1 VYKRQTSLLPIYLSS
16 TRKDNFRE
24 SDDTL
29 KDTTMDNKKDIIS
42 YRTDKRALS
51 EKGQNLSET
60 ATAEQTGTG
69 NPISGQQVS
78 FSVFLNK
85 KTEKLTTALYMVT
98 SFLSDNEPL
107 KWKLRERAV
116 DLLSDISSVRNSN
129 TGEVENIYAD
139 HSFAV
144 EEMVSLLEVA
154 VASKLISEM
163 NFSILKKEYLSLKAL
178 IDSDEYAEKK
188 TGRFIFSQNFFP
200 KREKLE
206 STANGHKQLIKDSTQ
221 ESDITKEEGNTVDSK
236 GQTRSTTPRTTLP
249 TLQGQKNSFTG
260 VRPTKKTNSQAR
272 TFKDI
277 KAGKTNRRDAVL
289 KLFKKNKELTIKDI
303 SREVSGCSEKTIQR
317 ELIALVSK
325 GVLNKKGERRWS
337 RYSLK

>member
-1 VYKRQTSLLPIYLSS
+1 
-16 TRKDNFRE
+16 
-24 SDDTL
+24 
-29 KDTTMDNKKDIIS
+29 MDNKKDIIS
-42 YRTDKRALS
+42 YGTDKRALS
-51 EKGQNLSET
+51 GKGQNLSDTVT
-60 ATAEQTGTG
+60 AKQTGID
-69 NPISGQQVS
+69 NPTSGQQVS

-116 DLLSDISSVRNSN
+116 DLLSGISNARNSN
-129 TGEVENIYAD
+129 TSEVENIYAD
-139 HSFAV
+139 HSFSV
-144 EEMVSLLEVA
+144 EEIVSLLEVA
-154 VASKLISEM
+154 AASKLISEM
-163 NFSILKKEYLSLKAL
+163 NFSILKKEYLSLKSL

-200 KREKLE
+200 KREELE
-206 STANGHKQLIKDSTQ
+206 SVANEHKLLIKDNTQ
-221 ESDITKEEGNTVDSK
+221 ESDATTEEENATDSK
-236 GQTRSTTPRTTLP
+236 GQIRSITPHTTPP
-249 TLQGQKNSFTG
+249 TPQGQKNNFIGRTP
-260 VRPTKKTNSQAR
+260 VKKTNLQTRTPR

-277 KAGKTNRRDAVL
+277 KAGKTNRRGLVL

-303 SREVSGCSEKTIQR
+303 SREISGCSEKTIQR
-317 ELIALVSK
+317 ELIAMVSS